1 MHAPPQPETRL
12 GAGSL
17 GGKPGSGDSPSAP
30 LLCPGWML
38 LSPCERISSF
48 ALFSMLGWR
57 VEGSLEVFILNTDAE
72 EERAELGD
80 EEKFGFSRRGPYFAV
95 PIC

>member
-1 MHAPPQPETRL
+1 MRFL
-12 GAGSL
+12 
-17 GGKPGSGDSPSAP
+17 
-30 LLCPGWML
+30 
-38 LSPCERISSF
+38 
-48 ALFSMLGWR
+48 
-57 VEGSLEVFILNTDAE
+57 ILNTDAE